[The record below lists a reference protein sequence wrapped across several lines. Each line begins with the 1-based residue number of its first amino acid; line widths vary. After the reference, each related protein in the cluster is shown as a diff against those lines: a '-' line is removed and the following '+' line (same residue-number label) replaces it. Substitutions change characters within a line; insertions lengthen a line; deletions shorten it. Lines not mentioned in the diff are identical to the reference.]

1 MAAWKKWLNS
11 QAFAASAA
19 PATMPIDDVR
29 EQVREALAGCGGPLA
44 ERMRWRI
51 DAARTA
57 QDLWLMRG
65 EVFQLVAA
73 AYCQAEAQQRV
84 NALLPAFE
92 GWLPA
97 RLLTPV

>member
-11 QAFAASAA
+11 QGFAVSA
-19 PATMPIDDVR
+19 PPVTMPIDDVR
-29 EQVREALAGCGGPLA
+29 EQVRRALAGCEGPLA

-97 RLLTPV
+97 RLLTTV

>member
-11 QAFAASAA
+11 QSFAGGAEPAA
-19 PATMPIDDVR
+19 MPVEDVR
-29 EQVREALAGCGGPLA
+29 EQVRRALAGCEGPLA

-57 QDLWLMRG
+57 QDLWLLRG
-65 EVFQLVAA
+65 EVFQLVAG
-73 AYCQAEAQQRV
+73 AYCQAEAQERV

-92 GWLPA
+92 GWLPPKMLS
-97 RLLTPV
+97 RI